1 MLTLLVIFFT
11 LGYLAIAFEQV
22 LQINKSAVALFTA
35 VVCWSLYL
43 VYEYNDL
50 VIEQLEHH
58 LGKISEILFFLL
70 GAMTIVELIDI
81 HDGFSVITRRISTS
95 RQLYLLWIV
104 CGLSFFLSS
113 ILDNLTTTIVLI
125 SVLRKLV
132 YDANKRLIFV
142 GMVIIA
148 ANAGGAWSPIG
159 DVTTTMLW
167 VGHQVSAGSIMMK
180 LFLPSLVSLLVPLL
194 IASFQLRGMVERSA
208 LMSIET
214 SMIQNRQ
221 RNWVFLMGVASLL
234 FVPVFKILTHLPPYM
249 GVLFG
254 LSIIWITTEIRH
266 KDDEEKAKDAYS
278 VSRALQRIDVP
289 SVLFFLGILL
299 TVAVLQSAGL
309 LVHIAQWVDAQ
320 IHSQTIVAAIIGLLS
335 AVVDNVPLVAATM
348 GMYDLHQYPQD
359 SYLWEMIAYCAG
371 TGGSILIIGS
381 AAGIAAMGMEKIS
394 FSWYLKHVSWLAL
407 IGYISGIFVYVA
419 MN

>member
-1 MLTLLVIFFT
+1 M
-11 LGYLAIAFEQV
+11 
-22 LQINKSAVALFTA
+22 
-35 VVCWSLYL
+35 
-43 VYEYNDL
+43 
-50 VIEQLEHH
+50 IEQLEHH

-254 LSIIWITTEIRH
+254 LSIIWIATEIRH